1 MVQHMIIHHQGGGKT
16 EVSHG
21 AGKSNWNSTAS
32 LRSTYWNYWH
42 QQYTST
48 SPSKNWY
55 GDANPGLYRN
65 FKRRRV
71 NSQGLIRTIQL
82 ITPHHSRNMVGMKT
96 HNHQGFTTLI
106 KHQGFFKRKM
116 IFSLQMF
123 SLLIIKNLSHFFTSL
138 LLPQTDYPLLIKP
151 LPRDINYCIFS
162 LS

>member
-1 MVQHMIIHHQGGGKT
+1 MGVKNIPILEQTLYPSLDQTTPLYHNKSSANKYHSSQHNNSETMVQHMIIHHQGGGKT

-71 NSQGLIRTIQL
+71 NSQGLIRNIQL

-116 IFSLQMF
+116 IFSL
-123 SLLIIKNLSHFFTSL
+123 
-138 LLPQTDYPLLIKP
+138 
-151 LPRDINYCIFS
+151 
-162 LS
+162 